1 MAGPIL
7 NTCCKFNSLATGSI
21 VSGVF
26 GILLAIASL
35 IVLFLVRVEFRTIVF
50 DWFPSSVVKI
60 ILAINLCMT
69 IFISILLIVG
79 VIKRN
84 HYLMM
89 PWVVLGIT
97 IAIGLLISIL
107 YTSIAFFIQGA
118 VVPGL
123 FWLIFGLI
131 AVVIYV
137 YMWMVVYS
145 HFIVLKE
152 ERNRGR
158 YNKQPYRR

>member
-1 MAGPIL
+1 MAEPIL
-7 NTCCKFNSLATGSI
+7 KTCCKFNSLATGSI

-26 GILLAIASL
+26 GIILAIVSL
-35 IVLFLVRVEFRTIVF
+35 ILLFTLRVEFRTIVF
-50 DWFPSSVVKI
+50 DWFPTSVVKI

-97 IAIGLLISIL
+97 IPIGLLISII
-107 YTSIAFFIQGA
+107 YTAVEFFIDGH
-118 VVPGL
+118 VVSGL
-123 FWLIFGLI
+123 LWLFFGLLS
-131 AVVIYV
+131 V
-137 YMWMVVYS
+137 
-145 HFIVLKE
+145 
-152 ERNRGR
+152 
-158 YNKQPYRR
+158 